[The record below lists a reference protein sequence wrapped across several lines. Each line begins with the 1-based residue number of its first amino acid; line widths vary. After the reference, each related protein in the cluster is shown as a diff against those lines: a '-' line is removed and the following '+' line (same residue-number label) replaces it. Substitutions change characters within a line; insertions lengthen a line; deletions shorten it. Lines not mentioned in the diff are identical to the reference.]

1 MFRLFH
7 LFHFSVEQNKPQI
20 ARGSGYVIPT
30 LKMRHQGI
38 TTALIEFFLK
48 CFGELRVFIGI
59 YTQQLMEKEYLT
71 INDSCPIIAD
81 TTLDT
86 EKELAILFLDIRNFT
101 GLMEAQSGQSVIQV
115 VRRLFTAFNQII
127 KNFQGKVV
135 EIAGDNLYAV
145 FGLQTNVR
153 DAANNAYQATK
164 MMFKTVNMFNAAY
177 AEPYY
182 GGPLEIGVGLNT
194 GKVFVGEFAIDGP
207 PVLSVMGLPV
217 NIASRLQA
225 KTKELN
231 NDLII
236 SENAYSLLDNDGAT
250 FEQQTV
256 RLQGIAQGQQI
267 RLAGKPY
274 NNGHSLIGSQQNM
287 DYLLAISG

>member
-1 MFRLFH
+1 
-7 LFHFSVEQNKPQI
+7 
-20 ARGSGYVIPT
+20 
-30 LKMRHQGI
+30 
-38 TTALIEFFLK
+38 
-48 CFGELRVFIGI
+48 
-59 YTQQLMEKEYLT
+59 MENDYLT
-71 INDSCPIIAD
+71 INDSCPVIAD

-153 DAANNAYQATK
+153 EAANNAYQAAK

-194 GKVFVGEFAIDGP
+194 GRVFVGEFAIDGP

-236 SENAYSLLDNDGAT
+236 SENAYSLLDNDGAA

-256 RLQGIAQGQQI
+256 RLQGISQGQQI

-274 NNGHSLIGSQQNM
+274 NNGHYLAGSQQNM